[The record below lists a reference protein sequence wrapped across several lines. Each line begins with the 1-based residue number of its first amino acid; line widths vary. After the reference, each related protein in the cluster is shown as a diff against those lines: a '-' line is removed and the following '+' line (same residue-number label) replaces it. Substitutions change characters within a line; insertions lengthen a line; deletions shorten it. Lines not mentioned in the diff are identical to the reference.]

1 MKLFRPQAFQKFKPK
16 IRPDGT
22 RSQLCEVDT
31 LALRRIQ
38 KGAMH
43 HHWKGVMC
51 NKNPFD
57 LALYAQLL
65 WELKPKSII
74 EIGYKFGGS
83 ALWFADQAEI
93 MNLGARL
100 YCVDVEQREQVSDPR
115 ITFVHGD
122 GRDLGATLTDDV
134 IAGLPHPWL
143 IVEDA
148 DHHYLTTM
156 AVMDFFAARMD
167 AGDYLVVED
176 GICDTFGQEEKYDGG
191 PNRAIFEFF
200 EEYPDTFAVD
210 AQYCDFYGN
219 NVTWC
224 TNGFLRRA
232 DD

>member
-1 MKLFRPQAFQKFKPK
+1 MKIFRPQAFQKFKPK
-16 IRPDGT
+16 LRPDGT

-65 WELKPKSII
+65 WELKPGTII

-83 ALWFADQAEI
+83 ALCFADQAQAMDI
-93 MNLGARL
+93 DAKL
-100 YCVDVEQREQVSDPR
+100 YCVDIEQRETFTDPR
-115 ITFVHGD
+115 IEFVHGN
-122 GRDLGATLTDDV
+122 GRDLGAVMTDDV
-134 IAGLPHPWL
+134 IARLPRPWL

-148 DHHYLTTM
+148 DHHYLTTI
-156 AVMDFFAARMD
+156 AVLEFFAPLMRE
-167 AGDYLVVED
+167 GDYMAVED
-176 GICDTFGQEEKYDGG
+176 GICDTFGQQEQYDGG

-200 EEYPDTFAVD
+200 DNHPDTFEID
-210 AQYCDFYGN
+210 AHYCDFFGN

-232 DD
+232 GS